1 MLKPVAPDDGL
12 TGGDAHHPIGSMT
25 RAQALRAIT
34 YHVAAGDMAMATRV
48 YCENRIGRRAFDEA
62 VAKGQQLAAAVRA

>member
-1 MLKPVAPDDGL
+1 MMASRAETPTTPSA
-12 TGGDAHHPIGSMT
+12 MT

-48 YCENRIGRRAFDEA
+48 YCENRISRRAFDEA
-62 VAKGQQLAAAVRA
+62 VAKGQQLAAAVVA